1 MEQVVVEPS
10 FVNPS
15 GRVPTGTVPKRKPD
29 IMDPHAPLRRDVRE
43 LGALLGETLREQEG
57 EALYDMVER
66 VRTLSKRARAEK
78 GSLDELVELLR
89 GMSMGEALG
98 VARAF
103 ASFLTLANIA
113 EQHHRVRRR
122 RAYLHEA
129 SGALQRGSCLD
140 SFGRIREKGVTGDAL
155 YEAMCSQQV
164 ELVLTAHPTEVVRRT
179 LLEKYDRI
187 ADALLMRDRSD
198 LTMDEQSELERT
210 LRREILS
217 IWSTEESR
225 AERPTPIDEARAG
238 MLIVQRVVWDS
249 LAEHLRAV
257 DGALQVHT
265 GKRLPL
271 DAAPIRFGS
280 WMGGDRDGNPNVT
293 PRATLQASLLGR
305 WVAVD
310 LFYRE
315 IDALRA
321 ELSVVDA
328 SPELRSRVG
337 DVREPYRALL
347 KDTRERLAKDRQALG
362 VEMESDEPG
371 IPEGLM
377 LESELREVLMVCY
390 RSLSETG
397 KKVLAEGRIVDA
409 LRRLSAFGLTLAK
422 LDIRQSADLHARA
435 MDAITQA
442 LGIGSYLSWDEKKR
456 QEFLCQEL
464 VNKRPLIPRDFQGD
478 KVVQDVI
485 DTFRMAARLGPD
497 ALGAYVIS
505 MAKEASDV
513 LVVELFQKEVGN
525 HHPQRVVPLFETIDD
540 LHNAPRVMDAL
551 FSLPLYRSSIADS
564 QEVMIGYSD
573 SAKDGGRLTAAW
585 ELYKAQEEVVRTCKN
600 HGVHLTLFH
609 GRGGTVGRGG
619 GPTYLAIQ
627 SQPPGSVAG
636 TLRVTEQG
644 EMIQAKF
651 GMPGIAV
658 RSLELYTTA
667 TLEATLTPPAAPE
680 PLFRERMDEL
690 SKVARDAYRKVVY
703 DTPDFVRYFR
713 AATPERELSV
723 LNIGSRPARRPS
735 SASAGVESLRA
746 IPWIFAW
753 TQTRLNL
760 PSWLGVGD
768 ALKYAEQK
776 GFLDELSR
784 MSREFGFFRS
794 TLGLVEMVLAKT
806 DARIAAHYE
815 ERLVPE
821 DLRGLGHDLRNR
833 LQEAQDLLLRVTG
846 SPQLLAENPV
856 LRRSIDVRNPYVDP
870 INVVQ
875 TELLA
880 RLRQTEDD
888 DGTLVRA
895 FVATVNGIAAGMRNT
910 G

>member
-1 MEQVVVEPS
+1 
-10 FVNPS
+10 
-15 GRVPTGTVPKRKPD
+15 
-29 IMDPHAPLRRDVRE
+29 MDPHAALRRDVRE

-57 EALYDMVER
+57 PKLFDMVES
-66 VRTLSKRARAEK
+66 VRTLSKRARAQE
-78 GSLDELVELLR
+78 GSFDELVELLR
-89 GMSMGEALG
+89 GMSMGDALS

-103 ASFLTLANIA
+103 ACFLTLANIA

-122 RAYLHEA
+122 RAYMRE
-129 SGALQRGSCLD
+129 GAAPQRGSCLE
-140 SFGRIREKGVTGDAL
+140 SFARLREKGVSAEAL
-155 YEAMCSQQV
+155 YEAVCAQKV

-187 ADALLMRDRSD
+187 ADALLVRDRTD
-198 LTMDEQSELERT
+198 LTNDERVALEQV

-217 IWSTEESR
+217 IWSTEEFR
-225 AERPTPIDEARAG
+225 AEKPTPVDEARAG
-238 MLIVQRVVWDS
+238 LLVVQRIVWHS
-249 LAEHLRAV
+249 LPEHLRAV
-257 DGALQVHT
+257 DHALSVHT

-271 DAAPIRFGS
+271 DAAPIRFAS

-293 PRATLQASLLGR
+293 PHATIQASLLGR
-305 WVAVD
+305 WMAVD

-321 ELSVVDA
+321 ELSVHEA
-328 SPELRSRVG
+328 SDELLKRVG
-337 DVREPYRALL
+337 NVREPYRALL
-347 KDTRERLAKDRQALG
+347 KGVREKLFDDRARLG
-362 VEMESDEPG
+362 VAIDQDHDAP
-371 IPEGLM
+371 PEGLM
-377 LESELREVLMVCY
+377 AESELREVLLLCH
-390 RSLSETG
+390 RSLIETD
-397 KKVLAEGRIVDA
+397 KKPLAEGRVLDA
-409 LRRLSAFGLTLAK
+409 LRRLSCFGLTLVR
-422 LDIRQSADLHARA
+422 LDIRQSAELHEKAL
-435 MDAITQA
+435 DAITSY
-442 LGIGSYLSWDEKKR
+442 LGLGSYAQWDEEKR
-456 QEFLCQEL
+456 VEFLRAEL
-464 VNKRPLIPRDFQGD
+464 RSKRPLIPRNFSADP
-478 KVVQDVI
+478 VVNDVLA
-485 DTFRMAARLGPD
+485 TFRMAARLGPE

-505 MAKEASDV
+505 MAERPSDV
-513 LVVELFQKEVGN
+513 LAVELLQKEAEN
-525 HHPQRVVPLFETIDD
+525 PHPQRVVPLFETIDD
-540 LHNAPRVMDAL
+540 LHNAPRVLETL
-551 FSLPLYRSSIADS
+551 FGIPEYRSRIHDQ

-585 ELYKAQEEVVRTCKN
+585 ELYKAQENVVRTCSA

-651 GMPGIAV
+651 GMAGIAQ

-667 TLEATLTPPAAPE
+667 TLEATLAPPRDPE
-680 PLFRERMDEL
+680 PRFRQRMEEL
-690 SKVARDAYRKVVY
+690 SQVAQKAYRSVVY

-713 AATPERELSV
+713 AATPEQELSM

-735 SASAGVESLRA
+735 SATAGVESLRA

-760 PSWLGVGD
+760 PSWLGVGA
-768 ALKYAEQK
+768 ALKHAEQA
-776 GFLDELSR
+776 GFLDELR
-784 MSREFGFFRS
+784 TMYKEFRFFRS
-794 TLGLVEMVLAKT
+794 TLDLVEMVLAKS

-815 ERLVPE
+815 QRLAPENLRPLGVSLRERLADASE
-821 DLRGLGHDLRNR
+821 
-833 LQEAQDLLLRVTG
+833 LLVRVTG
-846 SPQLLAENPV
+846 APQLLADNPV

-880 RLRQTEDD
+880 RLRQAERDD
-888 DGTLVRA
+888 TLTRA